1 MEILI
6 SVKLRKNKSYFGF
19 CYCRKSRFVAFL
31 AAARGAKAKGSG
43 NTRELELNPADG
55 SSHKRNYVMATTPT
69 KKKPKKKMT
78 KTS

>member
-1 MEILI
+1 
-6 SVKLRKNKSYFGF
+6 
-19 CYCRKSRFVAFL
+19 VALL

-55 SSHKRNYVMATTPT
+55 SSHKRNHVMAAPAT
-69 KKKPKKKMT
+69 KPKKKKKMK

>member
-1 MEILI
+1 LILLLQKKPLCGTLG
-6 SVKLRKNKSYFGF
+6 SGK
-19 CYCRKSRFVAFL
+19 
-31 AAARGAKAKGSG
+31 GAKAKGSG

-55 SSHKRNYVMATTPT
+55 SSHKRNHVMATTPT